1 MPIEA
6 IDHVQ
11 LAMPAG
17 GEDAARGFY
26 RDLLG
31 LPEVPKPAA
40 LAVRGGCWFERGA
53 VKIHLGVEGDF
64 RPAKKAHPA
73 LVVAELQTVVDA
85 CRARG
90 LVVADAEPLG
100 GWRRVHVHDPFGNR
114 IELMERDA
122 SAG

>member
-1 MPIEA
+1 MAVTA

-26 RDLLG
+26 SDVLG
-31 LPEVPKPAA
+31 VPEVPKPAV
-40 LAVRGGCWFERGA
+40 LAVRGGCWFEQGA
-53 VKIHLGVEGDF
+53 VKIHLGVEADF

-73 LVVAELQTVVDA
+73 LVVNDLRSLVEA

-90 LVVADAEPLG
+90 VTVTEGEPLA

-114 IELMERDA
+114 IELMEQGA
-122 SAG
+122 TTG

>member
-17 GEDAARGFY
+17 GEDAARAFY

-31 LPEVPKPAA
+31 LAEVPKPVV
-40 LAVRGGCWFERGA
+40 LAVRGGCWFERGS
-53 VKIHLGVEGDF
+53 VKVHLGVEVDF

-73 LVVAELQTVVDA
+73 FLVRDLDALVGA
-85 CRARG
+85 CRAHG
-90 LVVADAEPLG
+90 IVATDAESLD

-114 IELMERDA
+114 LELMERLA
-122 SAG
+122 VA